1 MFIKREIIASG
12 KAVSLALLTELYGQ
26 DKNNRKHR
34 QRLKERILK
43 VYLDFLFLSSTYHS
57 PEIVVA
63 SAQNIS
69 VSEFAPTRKYDQICC
84 YRTAKGGMYGPF
96 LKTFCTLFLKDHSL
110 LPNMLC
116 LDVQFTQ

>member
-43 VYLDFLFLSSTYHS
+43 VYPDFLFLSSTYHS
-57 PEIVVA
+57 PEIVVE

-69 VSEFAPTRKYDQICC
+69 VSTFASTTKENMIRFV
-84 YRTAKGGMYGPF
+84 ANG
-96 LKTFCTLFLKDHSL
+96 HS
-110 LPNMLC
+110 
-116 LDVQFTQ
+116 